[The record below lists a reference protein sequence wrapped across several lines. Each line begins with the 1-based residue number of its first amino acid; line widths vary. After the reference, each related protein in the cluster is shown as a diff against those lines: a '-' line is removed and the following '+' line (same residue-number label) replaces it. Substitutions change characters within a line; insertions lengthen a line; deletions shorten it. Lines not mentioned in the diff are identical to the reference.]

1 MCAPPSDEAIQNPIP
16 PAQKE
21 EDEFSH
27 FPFQVFDVFYDT
39 LFYDSEGEEERESL
53 DELDP
58 FYNEIEYVGASHEEK
73 AVMLTL
79 PFDDIIQIFD
89 APA

>member
-1 MCAPPSDEAIQNPIP
+1 MCAPPSDEAIWDPIP

-21 EDEFSH
+21 EDEVSH
-27 FPFQVFDVFYDT
+27 FPFQVFDDS
-39 LFYDSEGEEERESL
+39 LFYDSEGKKEEREPL

-58 FYNEIEYVGASHEEK
+58 PYYEDENVMENHEDE
-73 AVMLTL
+73 ALMLAP
-79 PFDDIIQIFD
+79 PFDEVIQAFD